1 MQPDAVICAGV
12 QKSPSL
18 KKVSHPRYEWRVRWR
33 EGGKDRQRFFAAGQK
48 QAARAFAQAKGIEL
62 GNHGSKHG
70 TISDSERAAI
80 VAFRDA
86 VAGMPEPRPT
96 LRDCVNAFLAGIA
109 NQLTPVT
116 VSVLVEKRIAAA
128 QSKGVH
134 PRTLRDLGGTDG
146 NGGRLGAFAAVFGDR
161 QAAQIT
167 AEEIEQWVAGQCA
180 TDANR
185 REMLVRLNGLFAYGV
200 KRGFLRENPVRRL
213 ELPRPNAPRAHIL
226 TVKEARALLA
236 HCSEAIL
243 PAVAVQ
249 LFGGLRRAEAE
260 RLDWHHIDF
269 DSGTLKATQH
279 KGAGGR
285 RERSRFVPML
295 PALRAWLEPF
305 RRLSGPVFPVA
316 ATGPRKGCL
325 SPQLYRVGFVKARE
339 AAGIAVWDENT
350 LRHTYGS
357 YRVASINDLERV
369 RVEMGHSSSRTTT
382 EHYVNAV
389 RAKDA
394 AEFWAI
400 LPDPAAPESIPLA
413 ILAETKSA

>member
-1 MQPDAVICAGV
+1 MGV

-33 EGGKDRQRFFAAGQK
+33 EGNKDCQRFFATGQK
-48 QAARAFAQAKGIEL
+48 HAARAFAQAKGIEL
-62 GNHGSKHG
+62 GNHGAKHG

-96 LRDCVNAFLAGIA
+96 LQDCVNAFLSGIA

-134 PRTLRDLGGTDG
+134 QRTLRDLGGMDG
-146 NGGRLGAFAAVFGDR
+146 RAGRLGAFAAAFGER
-161 QAAQIT
+161 QAAQIR
-167 AEEIEQWVAGQCA
+167 AEEIEQWVADQCE

-236 HCSEAIL
+236 HCPEPVL
-243 PAVAVQ
+243 PAVVVQ

-260 RLDWHHIDF
+260 RLDWHDVDF
-269 DSGTLKATQH
+269 DSGTIKATQH

-285 RERSRFVPML
+285 RERSRFIPML
-295 PALRAWLEPF
+295 PVLRAWLEPY
-305 RRLSGPVFPVA
+305 RRLAGPVFPTA
-316 ATGPRKGCL
+316 GKGPRMGCI

-339 AAGIAVWDENT
+339 AAGIEVWDENT
-350 LRHTYGS
+350 LRHTFGS

-394 AEFWAI
+394 ADFWAI
-400 LPDPAAPESIPLA
+400 FPDSAASRTVPLEA
-413 ILAETKSA
+413 TSEFKSA